1 MQGKIQETIRIS
13 FNLNLTV
20 LVESKVEDDVE
31 TLNLRIIMKVVSKA
45 IQTPTRWSGTCV
57 LKTPS
62 QKWENS
68 FVARL
73 TASGFRKY
81 RIWSFMKLVQDRL
94 DRIKS
99 LLSKITFLT
108 KVRVCYKY
116 CIYRKNDAFVAKIGN
131 RKVGNM
137 HLTKFFVGIYNCNSA
152 IKVISIDSGPQSQ
165 VIRPGG
171 GGRCT

>member
-1 MQGKIQETIRIS
+1 M
-13 FNLNLTV
+13 
-20 LVESKVEDDVE
+20 
-31 TLNLRIIMKVVSKA
+31 
-45 IQTPTRWSGTCV
+45 
-57 LKTPS
+57 
-62 QKWENS
+62 
-68 FVARL
+68 
-73 TASGFRKY
+73 
-81 RIWSFMKLVQDRL
+81 QDRL

-171 GGRCT
+171 GGGGDAPDICHKYHIRWTTEFAKREIFQMDLLCTQYCHD